1 MTIPSFLTPA
11 VLAQFAPGA
20 TASAPPRSGVPT
32 PANAATP
39 LPALQNFQFPAA
51 HQSPLALH
59 YPWLTHT
66 FATLFMLAALG
77 LIVLLAVQ
85 TTKQEGLSGTL
96 GGRVESVYRTRLGF
110 DRQLARITSIV
121 AIAFVVIAF
130 IISLSGI

>member
-1 MTIPSFLTPA
+1 MTIPSFLAPTL
-11 VLAQFAPGA
+11 LAQFLPAA
-20 TASAPPRSGVPT
+20 TASVPPRSGVPA
-32 PANAATP
+32 PATAATP
-39 LPALQNFQFPAA
+39 LPALQNFQYSAA

-66 FATLFMLAALG
+66 FATLFMLSALG

-110 DRQLARITSIV
+110 DRQLARVTSIV
-121 AIAFVVIAF
+121 AIAFVIIAF